1 MRAGPMMSRSTEGGL
16 DLTDASFALPA
27 TPPFHLEAT
36 VRLLQRRPTNRVDLW
51 ESGQYLRVLPTHDGL
66 RLVTVSNLG
75 TVDAPELKGE
85 VFGGPVATAEMEQ
98 LAATV
103 RLILG
108 TDVDATPFY
117 RVAARD
123 PQLRAVAT
131 ALRGLKPPRFPTLFE
146 TIANVIPFQQV
157 SLAAG
162 AALVARLVERCG
174 ERLSLGGRMYYAF
187 PRAERMVQL
196 DTSELQSLGLSRT
209 KAVALHALAA
219 RVLSG
224 ELTAERLEALPTA
237 AAMEVLTAL
246 PGIGPWS
253 AGLILLRGLRRVE
266 VFPDGDVGAAKNLAR
281 LLHLEGPLSVRDL
294 RPLYDGLGSVKG
306 YLYFYAL
313 GWRLL
318 DEGLITPARSR

>member
-1 MRAGPMMSRSTEGGL
+1 MMSRSTEGGH

-51 ESGQYLRVLPTHDGL
+51 ESGHYLRVLPTHAGL
-66 RLVTVSNLG
+66 RLVAVSNLG

-85 VFGGPVATAEMEQ
+85 VFGGPVATAEVEE

-103 RLILG
+103 QLILG

-123 PQLRAVAT
+123 PRLHAVAT

-174 ERLSLGGRMYYAF
+174 ERLSLGGGTYYAF
-187 PRAERMVQL
+187 PRAERVVQL
-196 DTSELQSLGLSRT
+196 DSGELQSLGLSRA
-209 KAVALHALAA
+209 KAVALHELAA

-224 ELTAERLEALPTA
+224 ELTTERLEALPIA

-281 LLHLEGPLSVRDL
+281 LLNLAGPVSVRDL
-294 RPLYDGLGSVKG
+294 RALCDGFGSVKG

-318 DEGLITPARSR
+318 DEGLITAARSR

>member
-1 MRAGPMMSRSTEGGL
+1 MRGQSTEGGL

-51 ESGQYLRVLPTHDGL
+51 ESGHYLRVLPTHDGL
-66 RLVTVSNLG
+66 RLVAVSNVG
-75 TVDAPELKGE
+75 TVDAPEPRGE
-85 VFGGPVATAEMEQ
+85 VFGGPVATAEAEQ

-123 PQLRAVAT
+123 PRLHAVAT

-174 ERLSLGGRMYYAF
+174 ERLSLGGRTYHAF
-187 PRAERMVQL
+187 PQPERVAQL
-196 DTSELQSLGLSRT
+196 GTGELQSLGLSRA
-209 KAVALHALAA
+209 KAVALHELAA

-224 ELTAERLEALPTA
+224 ELTTERLEALPTE

-253 AGLILLRGLRRVE
+253 AGLILLRGLQRME

-281 LLHLEGPLSVRDL
+281 LLNLEGPVSVRDL
-294 RPLYDGLGSVKG
+294 RPLCDGFGSVKG

-318 DEGLITPARSR
+318 DEGLITAARSH

>member
-1 MRAGPMMSRSTEGGL
+1 MRGRSTEGGL

-51 ESGQYLRVLPTHDGL
+51 ENGHYLRVLPTHDGL
-66 RLVTVSNLG
+66 RLVAVSNLG
-75 TVDAPELKGE
+75 TVDAPQLRGE
-85 VFGGPVATAEMEQ
+85 VFGGPVATAELEE

-117 RVAARD
+117 RRAAHDPRLHAVVA
-123 PQLRAVAT
+123 

-157 SLAAG
+157 SLATG
-162 AALVARLVERCG
+162 AALVGRLVERCG
-174 ERLSLGGRMYYAF
+174 ERLGLDGRTYYAF
-187 PRAERMVQL
+187 PRPERVVQL
-196 DTSELQSLGLSRT
+196 DTGALQSLGLSRA
-209 KAVALHALAA
+209 KAVALHELAA

-224 ELTAERLEALPTA
+224 ELVAERLEALPTE

-253 AGLILLRGLRRVE
+253 AGLILLRGLRRME

-281 LLHLEGPLSVRDL
+281 LLKLEGPVSVRDL
-294 RPLYDGLGSVKG
+294 RPLSDGFGSVKG
-306 YLYFYAL
+306 YFYFYTL

-318 DEGLITPARSR
+318 EEGVITPARSH

>member
-1 MRAGPMMSRSTEGGL
+1 MRGRSTEGGL
-16 DLTDASFALPA
+16 DLTDACFALPG

-51 ESGQYLRVLPTHDGL
+51 DSGHYLRVLPTHDGL
-66 RLVTVSNLG
+66 RLVAVSNLG
-75 TVDAPELKGE
+75 TVDAPDLRGE
-85 VFGGPVATAEMEQ
+85 VFGGPVATAEVEQ

-123 PQLRAVAT
+123 PRLHAVAT

-146 TIANVIPFQQV
+146 TMANVIPFQQV

-174 ERLSLGGRMYYAF
+174 ERLSLGGRTYYAF

-196 DTSELQSLGLSRT
+196 DTGELQSLGLSRA
-209 KAVALHALAA
+209 KAVALHELAA

-224 ELTAERLEALPTA
+224 ELTTERLEALPTEA
-237 AAMEVLTAL
+237 ALEVLTAL

-253 AGLILLRGLRRVE
+253 AGLILLRGLRRME

-281 LLHLEGPLSVRDL
+281 LLNLEGPVSVRDL
-294 RPLYDGLGSVKG
+294 RMLCDGFGSVKG
-306 YLYFYAL
+306 YLYFHAL

-318 DEGLITPARSR
+318 EEGLITPARSR

>member
-1 MRAGPMMSRSTEGGL
+1 MSFSWAEFNEGA
-16 DLTDASFALPA
+16 TASFVLPA

-51 ESGQYLRVLPTHDGL
+51 ESGHYLRVLPTQDGL
-66 RLVTVSNLG
+66 RLVAVRNLG
-75 TVDAPELKGE
+75 TVDAPQLRGD
-85 VFGGPVATAEMEQ
+85 VFGGPVATAEVEQ

-108 TDVDATPFY
+108 TEVDATPFY
-117 RVAARD
+117 RRAAHD
-123 PQLRAVAT
+123 PRLHAVLA

-162 AALVARLVERCG
+162 AALVGRLVERCG
-174 ERLSLGGRMYYAF
+174 ERLNLGSRTYYAF
-187 PRAERMVQL
+187 PRPERVVQL
-196 DTSELQSLGLSRT
+196 DTGEMQSLGLSRAKT
-209 KAVALHALAA
+209 VALRELAA

-224 ELTAERLEALPTA
+224 ELAAERLEALPTE
-237 AAMEVLTAL
+237 AAMEVLMAL

-253 AGLILLRGLRRVE
+253 AGLILLRGLRRME

-281 LLHLEGPLSVRDL
+281 LLNLESPVSVRDL
-294 RPLYDGLGSVKG
+294 RPLYGGFGSVKG

-318 DEGLITPARSR
+318 EEGLITPAQSH

>member
-1 MRAGPMMSRSTEGGL
+1 MMDGAS
-16 DLTDASFALPA
+16 ASFVLPA

-75 TVDAPELKGE
+75 TVDAPQLRGE
-85 VFGGPVATAEMEQ
+85 VVGGPVATAEVEE

-123 PQLRAVAT
+123 PRLRAVAV

-162 AALVARLVERCG
+162 AAIVARLVDRCG
-174 ERLSLGGRMYYAF
+174 ERLSLGGRTYYAF
-187 PRAERMVQL
+187 PRSEHIAQL
-196 DTSELQSLGLSRT
+196 DTGELQALGLSHA
-209 KAVALHALAA
+209 KAVALRELAA

-224 ELTAERLEALPTA
+224 ELATERLEALPTA

-253 AGLILLRGLRRVE
+253 AGLILLRGFRRME
-266 VFPDGDVGAAKNLAR
+266 VFPDGDVGAATNLAR
-281 LLHLEGPLSVRDL
+281 LLNLEGPVSVRDL
-294 RPLYDGLGSVKG
+294 RPLCDGFGSTKG

-318 DEGLITPARSR
+318 EEGLITPARR

>member
-1 MRAGPMMSRSTEGGL
+1 M
-16 DLTDASFALPA
+16 DASFALPA

-36 VRLLQRRPTNRVDLW
+36 VRLLQRQPTNRVDLW
-51 ESGQYLRVLPTHDGL
+51 ESGHFLRVLPTHDGL
-66 RLVTVSNLG
+66 RLVTVSNVG
-75 TVDAPELKGE
+75 TVDAPELRGE
-85 VFGGPVATAEMEQ
+85 VFGGPVAATEVEQ

-108 TDVDATPFY
+108 TDVDATQFY

-123 PQLRAVAT
+123 PRLHAVAT

-157 SLAAG
+157 NLAAG

-174 ERLSLGGRMYYAF
+174 ERLSFGGRIYYAF
-187 PRAERMVQL
+187 PQPGHVAQL
-196 DTSELQSLGLSRT
+196 EAGELQSLGLSRA
-209 KAVALHALAA
+209 KAIALRDLAT

-224 ELTAERLEALPTA
+224 ELTTERLEALPTA

-253 AGLILLRGLRRVE
+253 AGLILLRGLRRME
-266 VFPDGDVGAAKNLAR
+266 VFPDGDVGAAKNLGR
-281 LLHLEGPLSVRDL
+281 LLNLEGPVSVRDL
-294 RPLYDGLGSVKG
+294 RPLCDGFGSVKG

-318 DEGLITPARSR
+318 DEGLITPARSH